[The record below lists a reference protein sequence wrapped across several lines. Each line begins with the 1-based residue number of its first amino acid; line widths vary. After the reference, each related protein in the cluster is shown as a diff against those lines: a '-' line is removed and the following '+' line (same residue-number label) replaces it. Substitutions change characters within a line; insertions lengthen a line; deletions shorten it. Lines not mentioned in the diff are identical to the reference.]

1 MYVSLK
7 LLNHPKII
15 CQNIKCITT
24 STTVVQKSLEI
35 SPKSA
40 TRVVKYLSKI
50 VREVTTQSENLSIPV
65 HMPDETQEE
74 GEWYEGNLENV
85 SLLSNTVI
93 MKLVRKIRAILNEE
107 YSDWNT
113 SIKYEDEYIFEIFD
127 RDTSY
132 LKLVMN

>member
-7 LLNHPKII
+7 LLNHPNII

-24 STTVVQKSLEI
+24 STTVIQKSLEI

-50 VREVTTQSENLSIPV
+50 VREVTTLKLSIPV
-65 HMPDETQEE
+65 HMSDETQDE

-93 MKLVRKIRAILNEE
+93 MKLVRKIRAVLNED
-107 YSDWNT
+107 YPDWNT
-113 SIKYEDEYIFEIFD
+113 SIKYENEYIFEVFEG
-127 RDTSY
+127 DTSY
-132 LKLVMN
+132 LKLVINS